1 MTVYP
6 LRIRWL
12 AVVAILAIAVVLSA
26 CSDDPAPTPEPT
38 ATPTANPT
46 STPTSEPT
54 AAPTATPTNTPAPTP
69 TATPAPAADDRAALV
84 ALYEATDG
92 ANWTSNDNW
101 LSDRPIGEWYGVT
114 TDRSGRVTI
123 LRFREN
129 QLSGEIPAELGNLA
143 NLQELVL
150 AENRLSGEIPAAL
163 GNLANL
169 GWLSLERNELSGE
182 IPEELGNLSNL
193 KGLVLVGNRLS
204 GEIPA
209 ELGNLANLE
218 LLALHDNRL
227 SGEIP
232 AELGN
237 LANLEVLVLLENQLS
252 GCVPDKLQ
260 DQLDMDRS
268 HLGGLPFCGA
278 TALPAVV
285 ETDRTALVALYEATD
300 GANWTSKDNWLSDR
314 PIGEWYGVTTDR
326 SGRVTKLSL
335 EFNQLSGK
343 IPAELGNLAN
353 LEVLWLWDNQLSGEI
368 PAELGNLSSLEVL
381 VLLENQL
388 SGEIPAEL
396 GSLANLELLRVE
408 FNQLSGEIPAELG
421 NLANLAEL
429 RVEFNQLSGEIP
441 AELGNLANLVELGLG
456 SNQLS
461 GCVPR
466 SLRGQLDMDHSNLGG
481 LPFCGS
487 TALPAVVETDRA
499 ALVALYEATDGANWT
514 SNDNWL
520 SDRPIGEWHGVTTD
534 RSGRV
539 TKLSLEFNQLSGKIP
554 AELGNLANLEVLW
567 LWDNQLSGEI
577 PAELGNL
584 SSLEVLWL
592 DDNQLSGEIPAEL
605 DSLSSLVWLSLKFNQ
620 LSGEIP
626 AELGNLANLAALDL
640 SHNELSGEIP
650 PELGNL
656 ANLVWL
662 DLAVN
667 QLSGKIPTDL
677 GSLASLVRL
686 EFSVNQLSGEI
697 PPELGN
703 LANLEWLWL
712 SDNQLSGEIPAELG
726 SLANLVWLSL
736 GDNQLSGEIP
746 VGLGNLANLERLWL
760 ELNQLSGEIPA
771 ELGNLTSLG
780 SLDLDGNQLSGEI
793 PGHLGSL
800 ANLYTLSLGDNQ
812 LSGEIPEELGS
823 LANLQSLYL
832 AGNQLGG
839 CIPGSLRDQ
848 LDMDYSDLGGLP
860 FCGASALPAIGETDR
875 AALVALYEATNGAN
889 WRSNDNWLSDRPIGE
904 WHGVTTDRSGLVTE
918 LSLDFN
924 RLSGEIPEELGS
936 LVNLQYLLLSENR
949 LSGEIPAELGNLTN
963 LEWLGLGRNRLS
975 GEIPGELGS
984 LVNLQELFLSEN
996 QLSGEI
1002 PAELGSLVNLQELF
1016 LSENQLSGEIPAELG
1031 NLPNL
1036 LVLYLSGN
1044 RLTRCLPE
1052 GLREIQESDLNIM
1065 SIRPPLCGT
1074 TPASMIAA
1082 GGTISVLQSLESLS
1096 DAHRRAGTEFEWSQV
1111 SGPPVELLDAN
1122 AEYARFTAPVVVED
1136 TILVFVL
1143 KAEYQNDVTVIDT
1156 VPIRVVPVRT
1166 ERVLAALVDFLDVDP
1181 EERPFTREDIVNLLE
1196 ANVDSL
1202 SNFIAQTSRNLVSV
1216 DFDVLD
1222 WITVD
1227 KNRTDYPLGGGSV
1240 VEDVVSRMSY
1250 FADLSQYDKVMP
1262 LIFPLEQGY
1271 PGCQA
1276 YLDKVHWNT
1285 PNGRFRLGALWLS
1298 GYDMGC
1304 VEKGRIAHEFGH
1316 TFGFVHSYVIEC
1328 YKEPPLPASMTDPT
1342 DKNSSCYA
1350 AYDGG
1355 KEDAS
1360 IIANKDFDMLGG
1372 DHDRRYESFFPVHFH
1387 ATWQDRAGWLAEA
1400 QVVAANSAGEYW
1412 LTPLESLTPT
1422 PKAVRIFLGT
1432 DHEGN
1437 SLHYLIQHREFS
1449 PWSMGSPDSGQ
1460 QVESSCQADV
1470 RLEASNIFERGSFNT
1485 YFFSGYIDGVS
1496 VDSISRPGKPLWD
1509 PYRGIRIEILDCI
1522 DTPIGE
1528 VVRMQINFSK
1538 LDIDPP
1544 VVVIFDTP
1552 GKATIRM
1559 TNNGSVPIDV
1569 GSASIGGRHP
1579 TAFVVD
1585 SDECSDSTMK
1595 SKASCE
1601 IVLSHVPTDTKDD
1614 EPNNHGV
1621 LKIPNNDALAP
1632 EMTVSLFAANANR

>member
-1 MTVYP
+1 MTVSP
-6 LRIRWL
+6 IRIRWL
-12 AVVAILAIAVVLSA
+12 AVVTVLAIVVVLSA
-26 CSDDPAPTPEPT
+26 CSDDPAPT
-38 ATPTANPT
+38 A
-46 STPTSEPT
+46 EPT
-54 AAPTATPTNTPAPTP
+54 AAPTATPTDTPTAEPTAAPTAIPTDTPTAEPTAAPAATPTDTPTAEPTAAPTATLTPIATPTPTPTP
-69 TATPAPAADDRAALV
+69 TATPTSAPTDTPTPAAVDRARLV

-92 ANWTSNDNW
+92 ANWTNNDNW
-101 LSDRPIGEWYGVT
+101 LSNRPIGEWHGVT
-114 TDRSGRVTI
+114 TDNGGRVT
-123 LRFREN
+123 E
-129 QLSGEIPAELGNLA
+129 
-143 NLQELVL
+143 
-150 AENRLSGEIPAAL
+150 
-163 GNLANL
+163 
-169 GWLSLERNELSGE
+169 LSLSENE
-182 IPEELGNLSNL
+182 
-193 KGLVLVGNRLS
+193 
-204 GEIPA
+204 
-209 ELGNLANLE
+209 
-218 LLALHDNRL
+218 
-227 SGEIP
+227 
-232 AELGN
+232 
-237 LANLEVLVLLENQLS
+237 
-252 GCVPDKLQ
+252 
-260 DQLDMDRS
+260 
-268 HLGGLPFCGA
+268 
-278 TALPAVV
+278 
-285 ETDRTALVALYEATD
+285 
-300 GANWTSKDNWLSDR
+300 
-314 PIGEWYGVTTDR
+314 
-326 SGRVTKLSL
+326 
-335 EFNQLSGK
+335 
-343 IPAELGNLAN
+343 
-353 LEVLWLWDNQLSGEI
+353 LSGEI
-368 PAELGNLSSLEVL
+368 PAELGNLSNLESLWL
-381 VLLENQL
+381 GYNQL

-396 GSLANLELLRVE
+396 GSLAKLGWLWLE
-408 FNQLSGEIPAELG
+408 N
-421 NLANLAEL
+421 
-429 RVEFNQLSGEIP
+429 NQLSGEIP
-441 AELGNLANLVELGLG
+441 AELGNLANLVELNF
-456 SNQLS
+456 S
-461 GCVPR
+461 V
-466 SLRGQLDMDHSNLGG
+466 
-481 LPFCGS
+481 
-487 TALPAVVETDRA
+487 
-499 ALVALYEATDGANWT
+499 
-514 SNDNWL
+514 
-520 SDRPIGEWHGVTTD
+520 
-534 RSGRV
+534 
-539 TKLSLEFNQLSGKIP
+539 NQLSGKIP
-554 AELGNLANLEVLW
+554 AELGNLA
-567 LWDNQLSGEI
+567 S
-577 PAELGNL
+577 
-584 SSLEVLWL
+584 
-592 DDNQLSGEIPAEL
+592 
-605 DSLSSLVWLSLKFNQ
+605 
-620 LSGEIP
+620 
-626 AELGNLANLAALDL
+626 
-640 SHNELSGEIP
+640 
-650 PELGNL
+650 
-656 ANLVWL
+656 
-662 DLAVN
+662 
-667 QLSGKIPTDL
+667 
-677 GSLASLVRL
+677 
-686 EFSVNQLSGEI
+686 
-697 PPELGN
+697 
-703 LANLEWLWL
+703 LEWLWL
-712 SDNQLSGEIPAELG
+712 
-726 SLANLVWLSL
+726 W
-736 GDNQLSGEIP
+736 DNQLSGEIP
-746 VGLGNLANLERLWL
+746 VGLGNLAKLERLWL
-760 ELNQLSGEIPA
+760 NDNQLSGEIPA

-793 PGHLGSL
+793 PGHLGNL
-800 ANLYTLSLGDNQ
+800 DNLYTLSLGDNQ

-889 WRSNDNWLSDRPIGE
+889 WTSNDNWLSDRPIGE
-904 WHGVTTDRSGLVTE
+904 WHGVTTDRSGRVTK

-924 RLSGEIPEELGS
+924 QLSGEIPEELGS
-936 LVNLQYLLLSENR
+936 LVNLQEMLLSENQ
-949 LSGEIPAELGNLTN
+949 LSGEIPTELGNLTN

-984 LVNLQELFLSEN
+984 LANLQY
-996 QLSGEI
+996 
-1002 PAELGSLVNLQELF
+1002 LF

-1031 NLPNL
+1031 NLSNLVALYLSANQLSGEIPAELGNLPNL
-1036 LVLYLSGN
+1036 LELYLSGN

-1082 GGTISVLQSLESLS
+1082 GGTIAVLQSLESLS
-1096 DAHRRAGTEFEWSQV
+1096 DAHRRTGTEFEWSQV
-1111 SGPPVELLDAN
+1111 AGPPVELLDAN
-1122 AEYARFTAPVVVED
+1122 AEYARFTAPVVAED

-1143 KAEYQNDVTVIDT
+1143 KAEYQNDVTVIDS
-1156 VPIRVVPVRT
+1156 VPIRVVPMRT
-1166 ERVLAALVDFLDVDP
+1166 ERVVVALVDFLDVDP
-1181 EERPFTREDIVNLLE
+1181 RERPFTREDIVNLLDD
-1196 ANVDSL
+1196 NDDSL

-1227 KNRTDYPLGGGSV
+1227 KNRTDYPLGGGTV
-1240 VEDVVSRMSY
+1240 VKDVVSRMSD

-1316 TFGFVHSYVIEC
+1316 TFGFIHSYVIEC

-1372 DHDRRYESFFPVHFH
+1372 DHRYESFFPVHFH

-1412 LTPLESLTPT
+1412 LTALESLTPT

-1432 DHEGN
+1432 DHKSN
-1437 SLHYLIQHREFS
+1437 SLYYLIQYREFS

-1470 RLEASNIFERGSFNT
+1470 RLEASNIFERGLFNT

-1522 DTPIGE
+1522 DTPIGG
-1528 VVRMQINFSK
+1528 VVRMQVNFSK

-1544 VVVIFDTP
+1544 VVAIFDTA
-1552 GKATIRM
+1552 GKATIKM

-1601 IVLSHVPTDTKDD
+1601 IILSHVPTDTEDD

-1621 LKIPNNDALAP
+1621 LKIPNNDALVP